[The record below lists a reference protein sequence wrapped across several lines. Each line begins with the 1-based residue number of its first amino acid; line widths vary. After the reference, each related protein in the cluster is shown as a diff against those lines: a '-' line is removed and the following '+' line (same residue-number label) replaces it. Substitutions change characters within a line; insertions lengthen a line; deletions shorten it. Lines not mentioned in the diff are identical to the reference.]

1 MKPDIDATG
10 KYIEV
15 VYSQK
20 AKRSGKVCGDY
31 VLVERGPEATTAIL
45 ADGIGTG
52 IKASI
57 ASVMCASRLM
67 ELLRQGFTLRE
78 TCEKIVNTMHEAR
91 TSDIPF
97 SAFSVCRILNSGHAT
112 IISYEIPSP
121 ILLSRRFAT
130 YLPQQRFLP
139 MGLEMVAEV
148 NCMLDCDDGIILISD
163 GVSQAGM
170 GRQYG
175 MGWGAQAVS
184 YFANGLLTQGMNVK
198 DVPEKIVAK
207 VKEISGKTYGDDTT
221 CLLLLC
227 REARVM
233 NVLTGPPLKKA
244 SDEKVVNMFMETKGT
259 RVVCGSTTVEVVARV
274 LKKPVMVKDISGSY
288 HKPPSYE
295 LADIDY
301 ATEGALTLNQVYNI
315 LEENSNKLESDSS
328 VSDLY
333 RLFHAS
339 DVINFFVGTATNRGH
354 ESIVFRQMGIFP
366 REVIVKLL
374 AEKLR
379 KIGKLVNLEYV

>member
-112 IISYEIPSP
+112 IISYEIPSDRK
-121 ILLSRRFAT
+121 S
-130 YLPQQRFLP
+130 
-139 MGLEMVAEV
+139 
-148 NCMLDCDDGIILISD
+148 
-163 GVSQAGM
+163 
-170 GRQYG
+170 
-175 MGWGAQAVS
+175 
-184 YFANGLLTQGMNVK
+184 
-198 DVPEKIVAK
+198 
-207 VKEISGKTYGDDTT
+207 
-221 CLLLLC
+221 
-227 REARVM
+227 
-233 NVLTGPPLKKA
+233 
-244 SDEKVVNMFMETKGT
+244 VV
-259 RVVCGSTTVEVVARV
+259 
-274 LKKPVMVKDISGSY
+274 
-288 HKPPSYE
+288 
-295 LADIDY
+295 
-301 ATEGALTLNQVYNI
+301 
-315 LEENSNKLESDSS
+315 
-328 VSDLY
+328 
-333 RLFHAS
+333 
-339 DVINFFVGTATNRGH
+339 
-354 ESIVFRQMGIFP
+354 
-366 REVIVKLL
+366 
-374 AEKLR
+374 
-379 KIGKLVNLEYV
+379 